1 MDIMTHPA
9 PSDPAANAGTKIAPI
24 PGGIGR
30 RPIRRVFENMGFQA
44 KLLLVFALV
53 LGVVMGLFLFIHSQS
68 EAVLLRNSVAN
79 LRDMV
84 NIVHYSTQRLS
95 TERHIDEKELD
106 QFLHEVIRK
115 SSVFE
120 VSVVDFNNQVIASS
134 DQKKVGIRS
143 NVAQEGI
150 EVREQTEL
158 PEAVDGKVHYEV
170 RIPLV
175 KDKEVIGIV
184 QISILLNS
192 LRDYFWKISQ
202 KQVLIL
208 VAAIIVSFMVFSFFL
223 RRLHRPFTEMAVA
236 AKKVSNGD
244 FNIQLK
250 AAGGGESA
258 EMAAAFNQMA
268 RKLLEQRAMEER
280 LFNLERRA
288 ILTELGASL
297 AHEIRNPLNLMNLTL
312 HHLGKTCRPVE
323 SRDQEVLQSSI
334 DSLKSEIQHLNR
346 IVTEFLDL
354 GRPERPA
361 RKRFSLKNLVSD
373 VGMRL
378 HHKMDQKVLR
388 LDLDCPD
395 EVEMNADQEQ
405 FRLVFLNLFLNC
417 IDAVPENSSIEFRAR
432 KAAEGGAVEC
442 TVADKGPGIEPE
454 DLEQVFEPYYS
465 KRDGGIGMGLTL
477 VRRIIENHGGEIH
490 ATNRPWGGAEFK
502 FTVPVEG

>member
-1 MDIMTHPA
+1 
-9 PSDPAANAGTKIAPI
+9 
-24 PGGIGR
+24 
-30 RPIRRVFENMGFQA
+30 MGFQA
-44 KLLLVFALV
+44 KLLLVFAVV
-53 LGVVMGLFLFIHSQS
+53 LAVVMGLFLYIHHQS
-68 EAVLLRNSVAN
+68 EKVLLRNSVAN

-95 TERHIDEKELD
+95 TEKHIDEKDLD

-134 DQKKVGIRS
+134 DQRKVGIQS
-143 NVAQEGI
+143 TVGQEGI
-150 EVREQTEL
+150 VVREQ
-158 PEAVDGKVHYEV
+158 PDQSDAVDGKVHYEV
-170 RIPLV
+170 RIPLI

-202 KQVLIL
+202 KQVMIIL
-208 VAAIIVSFMVFSFFL
+208 AAIIVSFLVFSFFL
-223 RRLHRPFTEMAVA
+223 RRLHRPFTEMAAATKLVA
-236 AKKVSNGD
+236 NGD
-244 FNIQLK
+244 FKVQLN

-258 EMAAAFNQMA
+258 EMAASFNHMA

-280 LFNLERRA
+280 LYNLERRA

-312 HHLGKTCRPVE
+312 HHLGNTCRPSE
-323 SRDQEVLQSSI
+323 PQDREILRNSI
-334 DSLKSEIQHLNR
+334 DSLKTEIQHLNR

-354 GRPERPA
+354 GKSERPA
-361 RKRFSLKNLVSD
+361 RRRFSLKNLISD

-378 HHKMDQKVLR
+378 HHKMDQKDLR
-388 LDLDCPD
+388 LDLDCPE

-405 FRLVFLNLFLNC
+405 FRLVFLNLLLNC
-417 IDAVPENSSIEFRAR
+417 IEMVPEKSSIEFRAR
-432 KAAEGGAVEC
+432 KAPVGGAVEC
-442 TVADKGPGIEPE
+442 TVADKGPGIDPE
-454 DLEQVFEPYYS
+454 DLEQVFEPYFS
-465 KRDGGIGMGLTL
+465 KREGGIGMGLTL

-490 ATNRPWGGAEFK
+490 AANRPRGGAEFK